1 MVSPADPSPSL
12 SYPGGWHTT
21 AFSRGSGERPR
32 RRGGAAANGRRE
44 GGVGSDRAR
53 DGVAFPRGR
62 SETRRKRRRPR
73 SRAIEAR
80 AEVRRA
86 RSSWRGTHSSRTPGV
101 GAGGCTSRHREA
113 PSLRISRR
121 REWRERRGAAR
132 SRRARGGCARGR
144 GGRRT
149 AIAPRAG
156 GRGDARLGI
165 GKRHRCESRADA
177 NEGTASGARHFFFRP
192 RLAAAAETSI
202 VRHCE

>member
-1 MVSPADPSPSL
+1 VPSGSSFISLYGWKLLMGRRRLVSPADPSPSL

-32 RRGGAAANGRRE
+32 RRVGAAANGRRE

-86 RSSWRGTHSSRTPGV
+86 RTRRGTHSSRTPGV

-132 SRRARGGCARGR
+132 LFQASRHTESHAACGLKSKTGVFSLGREKQKKHFCRGES
-144 GGRRT
+144 
-149 AIAPRAG
+149 
-156 GRGDARLGI
+156 L
-165 GKRHRCESRADA
+165 ESRA
-177 NEGTASGARHFFFRP
+177 GVV
-192 RLAAAAETSI
+192 LY
-202 VRHCE
+202 